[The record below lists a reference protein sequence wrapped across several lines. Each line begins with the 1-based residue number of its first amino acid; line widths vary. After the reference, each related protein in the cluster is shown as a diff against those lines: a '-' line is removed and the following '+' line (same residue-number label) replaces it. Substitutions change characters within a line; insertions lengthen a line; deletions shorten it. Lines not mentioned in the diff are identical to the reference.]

1 MIFILV
7 KNELIKILK
16 RSKTWIVFGLFALAV
31 IGSGFLS
38 NYSAKQTA
46 YYNSPQGQ
54 IDNLNRS
61 IEYTNQ
67 DIKSL
72 ESSANPPKGE
82 IEERKSRLEETK
94 AQIKIQ
100 EERLKN
106 ADTPDGWK
114 INLEQEKKS
123 IEKSLE
129 ETGEE
134 VSVEKNMSEEYK
146 TYQETRLV
154 EINKYLDNNL
164 KPIEAWEFDA
174 FNYGDELLQ
183 IIGLIILVSGI
194 AVFMSD
200 IVSGE
205 STPPTLKFLLVQPIS
220 RGKVILSK
228 FIAVVITVVSM
239 ICGLEIAGFGV
250 VGAIA
255 GFGGGQMSKVI
266 GTQYQWD
273 YSNIAETGVPI
284 LNQIKNSGVNS
295 TRANAL
301 LQSFGLEILF
311 IIACCALIFLV
322 SSIFKSS
329 MITMAISVIVS
340 VASTMVCLMS
350 STVGKVA
357 HLIFLNY
364 GATNRVIDGTVAIG
378 FNNPNFSVGLGAGLM
393 IGTIVVSYIIAH
405 IVFSKKDILV

>member
-1 MIFILV
+1 MIFTLV
-7 KNELIKILK
+7 KNELIKILR
-16 RSKTWIVFGLFALAV
+16 RSKTWIVFGLFAVAV
-31 IGSGFLS
+31 IGAGFLN
-38 NYSAKQTA
+38 NYSAKQTR
-46 YYNSPQGQ
+46 YYQSPQGQ

-61 IEYTNQ
+61 LTMYENLN
-67 DIKSL
+67 KNS
-72 ESSANPPKGE
+72 ESSEDASAKKDVENNKDQVDQIKE
-82 IEERKSRLEETK
+82 
-94 AQIKIQ
+94 QIKIQ
-100 EERLKN
+100 EGKLKN
-106 ADTPDGWK
+106 AGTPNGWK
-114 INLEQEKKS
+114 TDLEEEKKT
-123 IEKSLE
+123 LE
-129 ETGEE
+129 NNLQD
-134 VSVEKNMSEEYK
+134 KNMPEEAKSYQK
-146 TYQETRLV
+146 TRID
-154 EINKYLDNNL
+154 EINMSLDKDV
-164 KPIEAWEFDA
+164 KPIEEWEFDA
-174 FNYGDELLQ
+174 FNYGNQLLQ

-228 FIAVVITVVSM
+228 FIAVVITVVGM
-239 ICGLEIAGFGV
+239 IGGLEIAVFGAI
-250 VGAIA
+250 GAIA

-266 GTQYQWD
+266 GIQYQWD
-273 YSNIAETGVPI
+273 YSNLSGSGQPMLV
-284 LNQIKNSGVNS
+284 QMQNSGVSS
-295 TRANAL
+295 TRAGAL

-350 STVGKVA
+350 ATVGKVA

-364 GATNRVIDGTVAIG
+364 GATNNVIDGSVSRV
-378 FNNPNFSVGLGAGLM
+378 FNNPSFSVGLGAALM

-405 IVFSKKDILV
+405 IVFSKKDVLI